1 MGLLE
6 GSGRHFL
13 EREREDVD
21 AAVAARALARSKVSL
36 AWLIEFSMV
45 GMSGP
50 TQALPGRDVARG

>member
-13 EREREDVD
+13 EREHVD
-21 AAVAARALARSKVSL
+21 AAVAARALARPKVSL